1 MWTDACGNDHWEFWE
16 GIKLN
21 GKTYQSRPLFN
32 LCNEFGDAQVL
43 DACIHLGCRPCIE
56 DLATVRAECQ
66 RQEDSYV

>member
-1 MWTDACGNDHWEFWE
+1 MWTDALGNNHWEFWE
-16 GIKLN
+16 GIKRN

-43 DACIHLGCRPCIE
+43 DACIHLGCRPCVE